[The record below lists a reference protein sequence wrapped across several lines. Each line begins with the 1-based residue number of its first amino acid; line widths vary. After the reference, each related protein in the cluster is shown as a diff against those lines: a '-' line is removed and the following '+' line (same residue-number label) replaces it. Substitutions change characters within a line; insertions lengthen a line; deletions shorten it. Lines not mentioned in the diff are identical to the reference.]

1 METDCEGEGK
11 GVADWSCFTKA
22 VTYLCWY
29 SYKTENSRADDEP
42 SCSVWSLLAS
52 TNSWRA

>member
-1 METDCEGEGK
+1 METDCDGVGK

-42 SCSVWSLLAS
+42 SWSVWSLLAS
-52 TNSWRA
+52 TNS